1 MKHDSNFAT
10 GLAMLRRDGFVSM
23 RAGRKEG
30 YIEIKT
36 QIPANGNYLFVNAD
50 VKGTLAVEVLDDNGQ
65 PMEGFTKKDC
75 ISMKKSDKTKQM
87 ISWEKHPGVTSLVGK
102 TVRLKFYLNQ
112 ADIYAFW
119 ISAWQTGES
128 GGYTGGGGPGLSDEG
143 IDTPM
148 DKLKNN

>member
-1 MKHDSNFAT
+1 M
-10 GLAMLRRDGFVSM
+10 
-23 RAGRKEG
+23 
-30 YIEIKT
+30 
-36 QIPANGNYLFVNAD
+36 FVNAD

-128 GGYTGGGGPGLSDEG
+128 GGYTGGGGPGLSDKG
-143 IDTPM
+143 IDTPI

>member
-1 MKHDSNFAT
+1 
-10 GLAMLRRDGFVSM
+10 
-23 RAGRKEG
+23 
-30 YIEIKT
+30 
-36 QIPANGNYLFVNAD
+36 
-50 VKGTLAVEVLDDNGQ
+50 
-65 PMEGFTKKDC
+65 
-75 ISMKKSDKTKQM
+75 MKKSDKTKQM
-87 ISWEKHPGVTSLVGK
+87 ISWKKHPDLTSLIGK
-102 TVRLKFYLNQ
+102 TVRLRFYLKQ

>member
-1 MKHDSNFAT
+1 
-10 GLAMLRRDGFVSM
+10 M
-23 RAGRKEG
+23 RTTLDFL
-30 YIEIKT
+30 IEIE
-36 QIPANGNYLFVNAD
+36 F
-50 VKGTLAVEVLDDNGQ
+50 
-65 PMEGFTKKDC
+65 F
-75 ISMKKSDKTKQM
+75 SKSR
-87 ISWEKHPGVTSLVGK
+87 

>member
-1 MKHDSNFAT
+1 M
-10 GLAMLRRDGFVSM
+10 G
-23 RAGRKEG
+23 
-30 YIEIKT
+30 
-36 QIPANGNYLFVNAD
+36 
-50 VKGTLAVEVLDDNGQ
+50 
-65 PMEGFTKKDC
+65 
-75 ISMKKSDKTKQM
+75 
-87 ISWEKHPGVTSLVGK
+87 KHPGVTSLVGK

-148 DKLKNN
+148 DKLKITKYIKLKKETVLWKRL

>member
-1 MKHDSNFAT
+1 M
-10 GLAMLRRDGFVSM
+10 
-23 RAGRKEG
+23 
-30 YIEIKT
+30 
-36 QIPANGNYLFVNAD
+36 FVNAD

-128 GGYTGGGGPGLSDEG
+128 GGYTGGGGRGYRYPHG
-143 IDTPM
+143 
-148 DKLKNN
+148 